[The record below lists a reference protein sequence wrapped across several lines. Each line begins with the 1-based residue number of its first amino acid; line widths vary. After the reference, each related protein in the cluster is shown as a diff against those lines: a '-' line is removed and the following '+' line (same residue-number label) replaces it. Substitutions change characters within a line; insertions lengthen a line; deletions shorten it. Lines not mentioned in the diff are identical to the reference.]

1 MQRIIKM
8 YHYYPFDPNI
18 HNLGNTGFKGTWL
31 TFLLA
36 NNGAKILGLSKDIP
50 TKPSLFE
57 ILKLDKKISH
67 KFLDIRNFAELKK
80 AFL

>member
-1 MQRIIKM
+1 MKNIKK
-8 YHYYPFDPNI
+8 YFNKKKILITGH
-18 HNLGNTGFKGTWL
+18 TGFKGTWL

-57 ILKLDKKISH
+57 ILKLIKKYLI
-67 KFLDIRNFAELKK
+67 NF
-80 AFL
+80 